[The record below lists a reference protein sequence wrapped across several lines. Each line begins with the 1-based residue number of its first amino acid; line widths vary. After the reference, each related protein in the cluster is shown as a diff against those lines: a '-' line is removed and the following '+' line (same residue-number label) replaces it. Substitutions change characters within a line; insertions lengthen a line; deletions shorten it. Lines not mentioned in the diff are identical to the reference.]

1 MFTTSQTL
9 DKVYYKEIK
18 VWHYSLAEFDR
29 AAELLESVDW
39 DSLLPH
45 VNTYWSAWKN
55 YFMQIMEICIPH
67 SVVKVKRN
75 LLRVFS
81 KQSGREILHSALLS
95 ELASQWIMLNTKP
108 SVTKL

>member
-1 MFTTSQTL
+1 MCSHVLLFPPLANADHFGLVFTTSHPKCWTMSTTG
-9 DKVYYKEIK
+9 K

-29 AAELLESVDW
+29 AAELLGSVDW

-67 SVVKVKRN
+67 SVVKVKKN
-75 LLRVFS
+75 
-81 KQSGREILHSALLS
+81 IP
-95 ELASQWIMLNTKP
+95 W
-108 SVTKL
+108 